1 MLAERLGNVFRRGWA
16 FLALVAVA
24 TLVGSLIADAA
35 RPETQPA
42 RMEVLVAAR
51 MAGDGQYDIEVS
63 RATASDF
70 IVDDLGRIVRG
81 TEFAGLVAARY
92 SRDNESEI
100 TPGEVAAALATDR
113 THRGLELRMTTP
125 DAARSIALARAAAD
139 VLAEEIDVL
148 YPTIYEVASLSLID
162 LAPVPGSSSDLVLD
176 VAIREIAAIVIAA
189 VLVVFWDVGR
199 RRLYAED
206 VEDILDLPVLA
217 RFD

>member
-1 MLAERLGNVFRRGWA
+1 MPAERLGNVFRRGWA
-16 FLALVAVA
+16 FLALVAIA
-24 TLVGSLIADAA
+24 TLVGTLIADAA

-51 MAGDGQYDIEVS
+51 MAGNGQYDVEVS

-81 TEFAGLVAARY
+81 TEFAGRY
-92 SRDNESEI
+92 SRDNGSEI

-125 DAARSIALARAAAD
+125 NAAKSVALAQAAAD

-148 YPTIYEVASLSLID
+148 FPTIYEVASLTLID

-176 VAIREIAAIVIAA
+176 VTIREIAAIVIAA
-189 VLVVFWDVGR
+189 VLLVFWDVGR
-199 RRLYAED
+199 PRLYAED

>member
-1 MLAERLGNVFRRGWA
+1 MPAERLGNVFRRGWA
-16 FLALVAVA
+16 FLALVAIA

-35 RPETQPA
+35 RSETQPA

-92 SRDNESEI
+92 SRDSGSEI

-125 DAARSIALARAAAD
+125 DAAKSVALAQAAAD
-139 VLAEEIDVL
+139 ALAEEIDVL
-148 YPTIYEVASLSLID
+148 FPTIYEVASLTLID

-176 VAIREIAAIVIAA
+176 VTIREIAAIVIAA
-189 VLVVFWDVGR
+189 VLLVFWDVGR

>member
-1 MLAERLGNVFRRGWA
+1 MPAERLGNVLRRGWL

-35 RPETQPA
+35 RPDSQPA

-51 MAGDGQYDIEVS
+51 MTGGGQYDVEVS

-81 TEFAGLVAARY
+81 TEFAALVAGRY
-92 SRDNESEI
+92 FRNGGAEI
-100 TPGEVAAALATDR
+100 APGEVAAALATDR
-113 THRGLELRMTTP
+113 THRGLELRMTTT
-125 DAARSIALARAAAD
+125 DAAKSVDLARAAAD
-139 VLAEEIDVL
+139 VLADEIDVL
-148 YPTIYEVASLSLID
+148 YPTIYEVATLSLID
-162 LAPVPGSSSDLVLD
+162 LAPVPASGSDLVLD
-176 VAIREIAAIVIAA
+176 VAIRETAAIVIAA
-189 VLVVFWDVGR
+189 VLVVLWDVNR

-206 VEDILDLPVLA
+206 VEEILGLPVLA

>member
-1 MLAERLGNVFRRGWA
+1 MPAERLGNVFRRGWA

-24 TLVGSLIADAA
+24 TLVGTLIADAA
-35 RPETQPA
+35 RTETQPA

-51 MAGDGQYDIEVS
+51 MTGDGQYDVEVS

-92 SRDNESEI
+92 SRNNGSEI
-100 TPGEVAAALATDR
+100 TPGEVAAALSTDR
-113 THRGLELRMTTP
+113 THRGLELRMTTA
-125 DAARSIALARAAAD
+125 DAARSVALAQAAAD

-148 YPTIYEVASLSLID
+148 FPTIYDVASLSLID

-176 VAIREIAAIVIAA
+176 VTIREIAAIVIAA
-189 VLVVFWDVGR
+189 VLLVFWDVGR

-206 VEDILDLPVLA
+206 VKDILELPVLA

>member
-1 MLAERLGNVFRRGWA
+1 MPAERLGNVFRRGWA

-81 TEFAGLVAARY
+81 TEFAGLVAACY

-125 DAARSIALARAAAD
+125 DAARSVALARAAAD

-176 VAIREIAAIVIAA
+176 MAIREIAAIVIAA

>member
-1 MLAERLGNVFRRGWA
+1 MPAERLGNVFRRGWA
-16 FLALVAVA
+16 FLALVAIA

-35 RPETQPA
+35 RSETQPA

-92 SRDNESEI
+92 SRDSGSEI

-113 THRGLELRMTTP
+113 THRGLELRMTTL
-125 DAARSIALARAAAD
+125 DAAKSVALAQAAAD
-139 VLAEEIDVL
+139 ALAEEIDVL
-148 YPTIYEVASLSLID
+148 FPTIYEVASLTLID

-176 VAIREIAAIVIAA
+176 VTIREIAAIVIAA
-189 VLVVFWDVGR
+189 VLLVFWDVGR

>member
-1 MLAERLGNVFRRGWA
+1 LGNVFRRGWA
-16 FLALVAVA
+16 FLALVAIA

-35 RPETQPA
+35 RSETQPA

-92 SRDNESEI
+92 SRDSGSEI

-113 THRGLELRMTTP
+113 THRGLELRMTTL
-125 DAARSIALARAAAD
+125 DAAKSVALAQAAAD
-139 VLAEEIDVL
+139 ALAEEIDVL
-148 YPTIYEVASLSLID
+148 FPTIYEVASLTLID

-176 VAIREIAAIVIAA
+176 VTIREIAAIVIAA
-189 VLVVFWDVGR
+189 VLLVFWDVGR

>member
-1 MLAERLGNVFRRGWA
+1 MPAERLGNVFRRGWA
-16 FLALVAVA
+16 FLALVAIA

-35 RPETQPA
+35 RSETQPA

-92 SRDNESEI
+92 SRDSGSEI
-100 TPGEVAAALATDR
+100 TPGKVAAALATDR

-125 DAARSIALARAAAD
+125 DAAKSVALAQAAAD

-148 YPTIYEVASLSLID
+148 FPTIYEVASLTLID

-176 VAIREIAAIVIAA
+176 VTIREIAAIVIAA
-189 VLVVFWDVGR
+189 VLLVFWDVGR